1 MKLTL
6 SLGLLIFLANSI
18 ARDPIDITRKQ
29 RLDVAALHFE
39 AGCEFEALRICSVLS
54 DPARNECFH
63 DAETACPTMA
73 KRFKAFLS
81 NGKDK

>member
-39 AGCEFEALRICSVLS
+39 AGCDFEALRICSALS
-54 DPARNECFH
+54 GAARNDCFS